1 MRQKLSKCQI
11 IKVYKL
17 KWCGE
22 VEITRMLSILEQK
35 VGLESQL
42 SDKIPH
48 NCGV

>member
-22 VEITRMLSILEQK
+22 VEITRMLSILDFK
-35 VGLESQL
+35 NIVFSIVNSYLLLESR
-42 SDKIPH
+42 
-48 NCGV
+48 